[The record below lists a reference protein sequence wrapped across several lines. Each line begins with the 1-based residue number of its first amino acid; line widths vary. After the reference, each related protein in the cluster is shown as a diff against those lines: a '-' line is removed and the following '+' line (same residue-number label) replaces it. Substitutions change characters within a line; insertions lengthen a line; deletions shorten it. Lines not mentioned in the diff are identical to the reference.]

1 MEVRR
6 KIRSCQMIGVE
17 KPWPGTLAFHLMFCV
32 SFHVVGGTAP
42 GARPAP
48 DGPRHVGHEVV
59 PAATAG
65 DVSSAKD
72 ARARAEV
79 RRADFM

>member
-59 PAATAG
+59 PAANAG

-72 ARARAEV
+72 ARASAEV